1 MSPGMQPPKSAE
13 WTREMER
20 AQRMMKT
27 GQNKPGTT
35 ERLYWMKNNN
45 RLATGTKQR
54 TTGNTQIYSAQE

>member
-1 MSPGMQPPKSAE
+1 MQPPKSAE

-45 RLATGTKQR
+45 RLATGTK
-54 TTGNTQIYSAQE
+54 